1 MLSLRKMRYLLPVGL
16 ALIIAPAGF
25 ADLSQISDVI
35 FRIEATNATGTG
47 FLEFTKADLVYNP
60 VSDTYHWNQSLA
72 MPIEDGF
79 GDTIATLQ
87 NANLALRINDVK
99 KIAGAFA
106 VQAGET
112 DTTFTLT
119 MAQLT
124 FNTLPAS
131 VTAGRAGLAANVT
144 DTTVPFDG
152 ASMQAIGPATGMLI
166 TNYNGMVPGGTL
178 FTYALSGLSVPTG
191 SGSALA
197 YIPPVG
203 YLDIPDPVSDMN
215 SAVAFTLTA
224 GDLGGGTHYFEI
236 IPEPATVGLLLAG
249 ALLLA
254 RRR

>member
-1 MLSLRKMRYLLPVGL
+1 MLSLRKMRYVLPIGV
-16 ALIIAPAGF
+16 ALFIASAGF
-25 ADLSQISDVI
+25 ADLSNISNVI
-35 FRIEATNATGTG
+35 FRIEATNGTGTG
-47 FLEFTKADLVYNP
+47 FLEFTKDQLVYNP
-60 VSDTYHWNQSLA
+60 VTDTYHWNIGSQ
-72 MPIEDGF
+72 PILDAF
-79 GDTIATLQ
+79 FNPIATLQ
-87 NANLALRINDVK
+87 NANLALRVNDIK

-144 DTTVPFDG
+144 DTTVPPDG
-152 ASMQAIGPATGMLI
+152 VSMQAIAPATGMLI
-166 TNYNGMVPGGTL
+166 TDYNGMVPVGTL

-197 YIPPVG
+197 YIPPTG

-215 SAVAFTLTA
+215 SVVAFTLTA

-236 IPEPATVGLLLAG
+236 VPEPTTVGLLLAG
-249 ALLLA
+249 VLLLA